1 MYHKRGRI
9 KPIWRR
15 TDAAYQL
22 TRSKATEGWRGK
34 DNGQWSARQLNE
46 SSTLDNPSTAEWSNT
61 LVTTFRFKELSANFS
76 FLDASQSYALK
87 WPYLPLRFL
96 LTFTFA
102 IHYFFKFLHRL
113 YYAFL
118 YFIITTTLII
128 SNLFHSSEYRQWY
141 ARCVY
146 ELLLDTN
153 KIPPKKAEIQWYFYF
168 FRRKFNA
175 KSRFSL
181 SFSTLVLL

>member
-118 YFIITTTLII
+118 YFIITTALII

-141 ARCVY
+141 ARCIY

-153 KIPPKKAEIQWYFYF
+153 KIPPKKGWNSMVLLFFPSEIQCEIAFLIIF
-168 FRRKFNA
+168 FNFN
-175 KSRFSL
+175 
-181 SFSTLVLL
+181 V